1 MRVISLS
8 ILLALSATAYAAD
21 GTGVQA
27 GPFRVKPTI
36 GLTFGNESNV
46 GLSGVNEVSSFVT
59 RISPGIRLDAGTEQR
74 SMSLSYEID
83 AARYA
88 DSEIDNYTDHLV
100 SISGK
105 LSPSAR
111 TRFDAG
117 VHYELG
123 HDRRGENSRQGRFA
137 ELDISPDEWE
147 RTGGQVGFGYGV
159 PSARAGFN
167 AGAGVSNLS
176 YQNNESF
183 TRAADRSEAHLNA
196 EFLYRLGAKTR
207 AFVGARQND
216 IEYDRTRTRLSRNF
230 RLDSVERLYSL
241 GMEFDASA
249 KTTGRFAVQKISK
262 DFDDS
267 AFKDFSGTGYEVGLK
282 FSPRSYSAFD
292 LSASRRT
299 DEAINFIPSAS
310 FAAANSQFILAQD
323 VTFAWTHGWS
333 DRLQTSVDVGQSKQN
348 FQANDRSLRDDRVN
362 FWGVS
367 TGYQMRPWLSIGAG
381 YKNAD
386 RSSDDRQFEYNNDEF
401 LVSFEASL

>member
-1 MRVISLS
+1 MRALSLS
-8 ILLALSATAYAAD
+8 ILLAISASASAAD

-74 SMSLSYEID
+74 SMSLTYEIES
-83 AARYA
+83 ARYA
-88 DSEIDNYTDHLV
+88 DSEIDNYTDHTLA
-100 SISGK
+100 ISGK

-111 TRFDAG
+111 TRFDGEA
-117 VHYELG
+117 HYELG

-137 ELDISPDEWE
+137 ELNIDPDEWA
-147 RTGGQVGFGYGV
+147 RRGGSVGFGYGV

-167 AGAGVSNLS
+167 AGAGVEDLS

-183 TRAADRSEAHLNA
+183 TRDADRSETHLKA

-207 AFVGARQND
+207 AFVSARQNN
-216 IEYDRTRTRLSRNF
+216 IEYDRARTRLSRSF
-230 RLDSVERLYSL
+230 RLDSFERLYSL
-241 GMEFDASA
+241 GMEFDATS
-249 KTTGRFAVQKISK
+249 KTSGRFAVQKIRK

-267 AFKDFSGTGYEVGLK
+267 SFKDYSGSGYEVGLK
-282 FSPRSYSAFD
+282 FSPRSYSSFD

-299 DEAINFIPSAS
+299 DEAVNFIPTST
-310 FAAANSQFILAQD
+310 FAAANTQFVLAQD
-323 VTFAWTHGWS
+323 VTLAWTHGWS
-333 DRLQTSVDVGQSKQN
+333 DRLQTSVDVGQSKQD

-367 TGYQMRPWLSIGAG
+367 TGYQMRPWLNIGAG
-381 YKNAD
+381 YRNAE
-386 RSSDDRQFEYNNDEF
+386 RTSNDRQFEYNNDEF